1 VERASKRRNISIKY
15 EITVFVEREERLSF
29 ASCRACL
36 DDEVGMHGV
45 RCRMEWKERLNA
57 ETSQSGTK

>member
-45 RCRMEWKERLNA
+45 RCAEWSRKSL
-57 ETSQSGTK
+57 